1 MEQKNN
7 TQVPPPPAPQISQSA
22 FHIPPTNQQFITPK
36 LQKKFEKLKKSNNK
50 ITDEL
55 FFELATH
62 LRYKYEA
69 LSDHPYIKDNQRL
82 MNKIIV
88 KSSETNIQENI
99 YRLLK
104 QHTYQP
110 EDFDFSIT
118 NIYSFANYIQNRIN
132 KQYLPSETVETEG
145 DDYLAKYLEEE
156 AIKEAE
162 LNRESPPVPDG
173 IFAMD
178 MGGGKKK
185 RKTRRKRKKRK
196 TKKRRKN
203 KRKTK
208 KRRKTKRRKTK
219 RRKK

>member
-1 MEQKNN
+1 MEQKNK
-7 TQVPPPPAPQISQSA
+7 TQAPQSA
-22 FHIPPTNQQFITPK
+22 FHIPPTNQKIITQLK
-36 LQKKFEKLKKSNNK
+36 EKFEKLKRSNNK

-62 LRYKYEA
+62 LRFHYAE
-69 LSDHPYIKDNQRL
+69 LLNHPYIQSKPRLTNQIF
-82 MNKIIV
+82 N

-99 YRLLK
+99 YRLLRK
-104 QHTYQP
+104 Y
-110 EDFDFSIT
+110 
-118 NIYSFANYIQNRIN
+118 ANTSGIDIN
-132 KQYLPSETVETEG
+132 KMSIYLKNVLNKKYLPSETVETEG